1 MTHSVTVN
9 IPNYKMFVLQ
19 KVFWTNIL
27 IHKYN
32 IRQIKEMDSLRC
44 TREQVECHDIETA
57 LWCVIDD
64 TVGTCRNQ
72 RRALNGY
79 YRVYYLQW

>member
-1 MTHSVTVN
+1 
-9 IPNYKMFVLQ
+9 
-19 KVFWTNIL
+19 
-27 IHKYN
+27 
-32 IRQIKEMDSLRC
+32 MDSLRC

-57 LWCVIDD
+57 LSCVIDE
-64 TVGTCRNQ
+64 TVGTCRDQ